1 MAAQL
6 VIPQHIGFIIDGN
19 RRWARQN
26 RKRFPW
32 MGHRAGAEALGKT
45 LENCMN
51 LGIPQVSVYMLS
63 AENLNR
69 EPREVEELFKLYE
82 EYLRKWEEGKGG
94 LLDKYEVHVRFAG
107 DLDRLPRK
115 LRELSGRIMQKTAK
129 YQKRFLN
136 LMIAYGSQFE
146 LTEVMKKIA
155 QKAIDTGRVEV
166 TAKDIE
172 ANLMVPVPL
181 DLVVRTGGYYRLS
194 NFMMWQASYAE
205 LYITKTLW
213 PDFDKAELMKA
224 VRWFSSVKRNFGK

>member
-26 RKRFPW
+26 HKRFPW
-32 MGHRAGAEALGKT
+32 MGHRAGAEALSKT
-45 LENCMN
+45 LDNCME

-63 AENLNR
+63 TENLNR
-69 EPREVEELFKLYE
+69 EPREVAELFKLYE
-82 EYLRKWEEGKGG
+82 EYLKKWEKGESG

-107 DLDRLPRK
+107 DLSKLPPK
-115 LRELSGRIMQKTAK
+115 LRELSGRIMQKTAR

-146 LTEVMKKIA
+146 LTEVMRKIA
-155 QKAIDTGRVEV
+155 QKAVETGRIEV

-181 DLVVRTGGYYRLS
+181 DLVVRTGGTHRLS
-194 NFMMWQASYAE
+194 NFMLWQASYAE
-205 LYITKTLW
+205 IYVTDTLW
-213 PDFDKAELMKA
+213 PDFDKAELTKA
-224 VRWFSSVKRNFGK
+224 VRWYSAVKRNFGK